1 MLVVYPSKLNGT
13 IKAPASKAHAQR
25 LLFMSA
31 LADYTTLVKNVPDC
45 DDIDTTIKC
54 LEQLGCRITKKADGV
69 QIDPFPRNTPAK
81 SAVLDFR
88 DSSTTARLAI
98 AVSSALGIRTSCTG
112 STNLQ
117 KRRMLS
123 LTSRMAIRGVRFS
136 NFSLP
141 CTTDGRLEGGEYV
154 VEGNE
159 GSQNISALLIALP
172 LLRDDSDIRLSSPL
186 IDPAFVEITI
196 DSLKKFDIVIEKTEY
211 GYHIPGK
218 QYYHT
223 PKTVKAE
230 NDWGLASMWIT
241 AGAASGSDSYC
252 VNVTDLPAQSPQGYR
267 DIHSIITL
275 LHYDF
280 EDLNIDASD
289 CPDLAT
295 LFAALAIV
303 KGANMEIKGV
313 PQLKYKET
321 DRIKNIAEIA
331 RTLGQHTRILPDG
344 IEVEGIGY
352 PDYEKGRVVDTKGD
366 PWVFMSMV
374 LASVTATVPFA
385 IRDEHGADKIYRNFL
400 KEFKS
405 LGGQYE
411 IISKASE

>member
-31 LADYTTLVKNVPDC
+31 LADYATLVKNVPDC
-45 DDIDTTIKC
+45 EDIDTTIDC
-54 LEQLGCRITKKADGV
+54 LEKLGCRITKRNDGIL
-69 QIDPFPRNTPAK
+69 IDPFPRNTPAK
-81 SAVLDFR
+81 SAVFDFR

-98 AVSSALGIRTSCTG
+98 AVSAALGIRTSCTG
-112 STNLQ
+112 SVNLQ

-136 NFSLP
+136 NFSIP
-141 CTTDGRLEGGEYV
+141 CSTDGRLEGGEYV
-154 VEGNE
+154 FEGNE

-172 LLRDDSDIRLSSPL
+172 LLRDDSDIRFASPL
-186 IDPAFVEITI
+186 VDSSFIQITVN
-196 DSLKKFDIVIEKTEY
+196 SLRDFGIVIEETDY

-223 PKTVKAE
+223 PKTVTAE
-230 NDWGLASMWIT
+230 NDWGLASMWVT
-241 AGAASGSDSYC
+241 AGCASGRDDCC
-252 VNVTDLPAQSPQGYR
+252 VTVTDLPLHSPQEYR
-267 DIHSIITL
+267 NIHSIITL

-280 EDLNIDASD
+280 EDLNIDASE

-303 KGANMEIKGV
+303 KGANVEIKGV

-321 DRIKNIAEIA
+321 DRMKNMAEIA
-331 RTLGQHTRILPDG
+331 RTLGQHSRILSDG
-344 IEVEGIGY
+344 IEIEGIGH
-352 PDYEKGRVVDTKGD
+352 PDYERGQVVDTKGD

-374 LASVTATVPFA
+374 LASVTASIPYA
-385 IRDEHGADKIYRNFL
+385 IRDEHGADKTDRSFL
-400 KEFKS
+400 KNFKL

-411 IISKASE
+411 IRN